1 MVNKTVIQGR
11 LTRTP
16 ELRYTASGTP
26 VTSFTVAWSEK
37 YGDKERKL
45 FLPCVAWK
53 HTAEFAAKYF
63 DKGSELV
70 AEGRLTTRKW
80 QDSNGNNRETVE
92 LVVDELHFCGSK
104 RAGGNA
110 EEYTEASPE
119 VSFVE
124 IADDSDLPF

>member
-16 ELRYTASGTP
+16 ELRYTNTGTP

-70 AEGRLTTRKW
+70 AEGRLTSRKW
-80 QDSNGNNRETVE
+80 QDNNGNNRETVE
-92 LVVDELHFCGSK
+92 LVVDELHFCGAK
-104 RAGGNA
+104 RTGVNV
-110 EEYTEASPE
+110 EEYPEAT
-119 VSFVE
+119 FVE
-124 IADDSDLPF
+124 IAEEDGEFPF